1 MASDWWVL
9 AAISGP
15 ILGWLVFGGKIS
27 YFAIGRF
34 TLAVILGGLAAIR
47 LLVDLLLV
55 VASLWRSAW
64 LSGSVIG

>member
-1 MASDWWVL
+1 MV
-9 AAISGP
+9 G
-15 ILGWLVFGGKIS
+15 VGGKIS